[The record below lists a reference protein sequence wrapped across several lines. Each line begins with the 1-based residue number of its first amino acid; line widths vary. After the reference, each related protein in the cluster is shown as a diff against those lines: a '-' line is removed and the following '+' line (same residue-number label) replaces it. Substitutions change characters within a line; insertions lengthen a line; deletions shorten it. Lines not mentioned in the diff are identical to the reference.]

1 MTTLIILLILL
12 ILVVITI
19 QISKVTELS
28 SKIRGEEQARMK
40 ANNST
45 AVWLVVFMVA
55 FLILSVG
62 SAMYYKNVMLGY
74 GPLKAASA
82 HGAAIDGVFN
92 LTLVFTGIVFIA
104 TQILLFWYAY
114 KYREMKGRKAFF
126 FSHDNT
132 LEYVWTGIP
141 ALVMTILVVKGLV
154 VWNDVTADVPVSEDV
169 IEIEATG
176 WQFGWTI
183 RYPGDDN
190 LLGGKEYTLIQP
202 GTNDLGQD
210 WEDKKNHDDFI
221 ADEIVLPVNKKVR
234 VRITAKDVL
243 HNFYLPHFRVKMD
256 AVPGLPSYFVF
267 TPTVTTEEF
276 KERLYGRPEWEVPY
290 DPTDE
295 SLGTKAENFN
305 YELAC
310 AELCGYGHY
319 SMRKI
324 VKIVS
329 EEEYA
334 EWLATQNSTY
344 LSSIRNT
351 DNDPYKG
358 EFIDIDI
365 SSQKKDFFNEF
376 NNAMES
382 ADSTV
387 SLKLKNINFDFG
399 SANLTANSR
408 YELDNLVKA
417 MNDYKNIDIQ
427 IEGYTDNVG
436 DAASNQVLSSN
447 RANTVMNYLNT
458 NGISASRIG
467 AIGYG
472 QENPTAS
479 NETEEG
485 RAENRR
491 IEFKITK
498 K

>member
-28 SKIRGEEQARMK
+28 SKIRGEEASRMQ
-40 ANNST
+40 ANNRT
-45 AVWLVVFMVA
+45 ALWLVIFMVA
-55 FLILSVG
+55 FLVLSVG
-62 SAMYYKNVMLGY
+62 SAIYYKNYMLGY
-74 GPLKAASA
+74 GPLKAASE

-114 KYREMKGRKAFF
+114 KYREQKGQKAFF

-141 ALVMTILVVKGLV
+141 ALVMTVLVVKGLV
-154 VWNDVTADVPVSEDV
+154 VWNDVTADVPVNEDV

-190 LLGGKEYTLIQP
+190 LLGEKDYTLIQP
-202 GTNDLGQD
+202 GINDLGQN
-210 WEDKKNHDDFI
+210 WEDAKNHDDFV

-290 DPTDE
+290 DPTDP
-295 SLGTKAENFN
+295 SIGTKAENFN

-334 EWLATQNSTY
+334 AWLSTQNSTY
-344 LSSIRNT
+344 MSTIRNT
-351 DNDPYKG
+351 ENDPNKG
-358 EFIDIDI
+358 QLLGVDI
-365 SSQKKDFFNEF
+365 STQRKDFFNEF
-376 NNAMES
+376 NS
-382 ADSTV
+382 ALGSEDDEV
-387 SLKLKNINFDFG
+387 SLKLKNINFDTG
-399 SANLTANSR
+399 SANLTTNSR
-408 YELDNLVKA
+408 YELDNLVQA
-417 MNDYKNIDIQ
+417 LNDFKNVEIQ
-427 IEGYTDNVG
+427 IEGYTDNTG
-436 DAASNQVLSSN
+436 DPSANQVLSTN
-447 RANTVMNYLNT
+447 RANAVMNYLLNK
-458 NGISASRIG
+458 GISGQRLASVG
-467 AIGYG
+467 FG
-472 QENPTAS
+472 QENEAAS
-479 NETEEG
+479 NDTEEG
-485 RAENRR
+485 RAANRR